1 MGIKME
7 EKTYKTLF
15 AEKVEELKQ
24 TLPTLT
30 KGVNCAELTLKNIL
44 EVLGIENGLLNNAII
59 PLAGGFG
66 GYKSKKGWQ
75 GACGAVCGGC
85 AAIGI
90 ILGGKE
96 RMHNRIIPIAYLKAA
111 KFATEF
117 EKEFGSVICAELCGY
132 DFSTADGFIQYQK
145 DDCWSKTCYKYVIWA
160 IKKVQKLMNNQLK
173 RFW

>member
-1 MGIKME
+1 MGPKME
-7 EKTYKTLF
+7 ERNYKKLF
-15 AEKVEELKQ
+15 AEKVEHLEK
-24 TLPTLT
+24 TLPKLT
-30 KGVNCAELTLKNIL
+30 RGVNCAELTFTNIL
-44 EVLGIENGLLNNAII
+44 DVLGIENGLLNNAII

-66 GYKSKKGWQ
+66 GYKSKNGWQ

-96 RMHNRIIPIAYLKAA
+96 RMHDKIIPIAYLKAA
-111 KFATEF
+111 KFASEF

-145 DDCWSKTCYKYVIWA
+145 DDCWSNTCYKYVIWA
-160 IKKVQKLMNNQLK
+160 IKKVQKLMNHQLK
-173 RFW
+173 LFW

>member
-1 MGIKME
+1 ME
-7 EKTYKTLF
+7 EKDFKYLFVEKVNELEKTLPR
-15 AEKVEELKQ
+15 LR
-24 TLPTLT
+24 

-96 RMHNRIIPIAYLKAA
+96 RMHNKLIPIAYLKAA

-132 DFSTADGFIQYQK
+132 DFSTADGFMQYQE

-160 IKKVQKLMNNQLK
+160 VQKVQNLMNNQLK
-173 RFW
+173 RNW

>member
-1 MGIKME
+1 MGFEMA
-7 EKTYKTLF
+7 EKNFKSLF
-15 AEKVEELKQ
+15 AEKIKALE
-24 TLPTLT
+24 TSLPNLR
-30 KGVNCAELTLKNIL
+30 KGVNCAELTLSNIL
-44 EVLGIENGLLNNAII
+44 DILGIENGLLNNAII

-75 GACGAVCGGC
+75 GACGAVCGSC

-96 RMHNRIIPIAYLKAA
+96 RMDDKMIPIAYLKAS

-132 DFSTADGFIQYQK
+132 DFSTADGFMQYQK
-145 DDCWSKTCYKYVIWA
+145 DNYWSNTCYKYVIWA
-160 IKKVQKLMNNQLK
+160 IKKVQNLMNNQLK
-173 RFW
+173 RNW